1 MKIKPVFY
9 APFEDGNLL
18 RCPPK
23 KRTKKE
29 VARYRR
35 WVRYL
40 KDSKLSEEEI
50 HKRAA
55 AFTQQKRDPEND

>member
-1 MKIKPVFY
+1 MKIDFSRMQPTRQ
-9 APFEDGNLL
+9 P
-18 RCPPK
+18 
-23 KRTKKE
+23 TKKGA
-29 VARYRR
+29 ARYRR